1 MKRPLAFLLIFS
13 AVILSGNL
21 HAEKKGVDL
30 ILKKKNGQ
38 QVRGE
43 LIAVKK
49 DSLLLLDREQGADV
63 TVMIEDINSIKIEKK
78 SKALLGAGLGL
89 IVGSSTILILAYA
102 NDSVRASF
110 GEAVIHSLL
119 WSIPVAFLGGGVG
132 ALLSKDKKIQIE
144 GKSDSEIQEILEDL
158 SKKASVPD
166 FK

>member
-78 SKALLGAGLGL
+78 SKA
-89 IVGSSTILILAYA
+89 
-102 NDSVRASF
+102 
-110 GEAVIHSLL
+110 
-119 WSIPVAFLGGGVG
+119 FLH
-132 ALLSKDKKIQIE
+132 
-144 GKSDSEIQEILEDL
+144 
-158 SKKASVPD
+158 
-166 FK
+166 